1 MKYIC
6 ICWRFLIALA
16 PISAPSEWLLI
27 MYLHT
32 NCSVT
37 INHSVSLSLVSEHHE
52 PAVTSRNVFGVTL
65 LVWLIFCEKS
75 MLQTFSI
82 SRVVTVLILLKSLPK
97 SLPISALY
105 QHTFIRAM
113 PRLWAGVLISA
124 WMPWRFSLCLCVA
137 PWQTD
142 TVKDT
147 LLHYSLLQRAEA
159 LWCRA
164 AFLLC
169 CWLMPQISLLLMN
182 RVRSPARTTDSQRK
196 NTVIMVNNY
205 RHLFVSNESLQARM
219 LSCFVL

>member
-1 MKYIC
+1 
-6 ICWRFLIALA
+6 
-16 PISAPSEWLLI
+16 
-27 MYLHT
+27 
-32 NCSVT
+32 
-37 INHSVSLSLVSEHHE
+37 
-52 PAVTSRNVFGVTL
+52 
-65 LVWLIFCEKS
+65 

-113 PRLWAGVLISA
+113 PRLWAAVLISA

-159 LWCRA
+159 LWCWA

-169 CWLMPQISLLLMN
+169 CWLMHHRSLFCSWIGLGVLQERLILKGKIQLLW
-182 RVRSPARTTDSQRK
+182 STI
-196 NTVIMVNNY
+196 TVIYLYQMNLCKHVCC
-205 RHLFVSNESLQARM
+205 LVSCCSEQRLNAYSNIQLNRLEHKSSVKSLGYICSNSQKYIVWVKIIHF
-219 LSCFVL
+219 LLCQKSLGY